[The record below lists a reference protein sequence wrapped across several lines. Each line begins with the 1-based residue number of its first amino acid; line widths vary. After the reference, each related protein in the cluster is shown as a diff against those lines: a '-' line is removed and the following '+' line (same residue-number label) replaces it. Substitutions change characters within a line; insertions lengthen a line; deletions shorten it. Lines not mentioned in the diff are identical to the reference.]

1 MSSTTE
7 TRTAVAGTG
16 RQKSRPRRAQPPT
29 RIVIQYPSPAVDEGR
44 YPAKRCVGDEVQVQ
58 ADVFRDGH
66 ERLRAVV
73 RYRGPGDRA
82 RWREAEM
89 RAIDAELAGVRW
101 GGSFKVERTGN
112 YEYTISAWTDVFGT
126 WRDELA
132 RKLAAGQHDLAG
144 EISEGVLLLREALEH
159 VGSKADKSLVQH
171 ALITLEDPS
180 TPEPVKHDVV
190 LGPELFEAVERCQ
203 ERHDCVTLERP
214 LKLEVDRTR
223 ARFGAW
229 YELFPRSWGALKGV
243 EKRIPE
249 LAELGFDVVY
259 LAPIHP
265 IGHTNRKGRD
275 NALLAGPKDPG
286 SPWAIGDE
294 SGGHDAVHADL
305 GTLADVR
312 TLAATAAEH
321 GIDICLDFAIRPP
334 PITRG

>member
-1 MSSTTE
+1 MQ
-7 TRTAVAGTG
+7 R
-16 RQKSRPRRAQPPT
+16 
-29 RIVIQYPSPAVDEGR
+29 
-44 YPAKRCVGDEVQVQ
+44 
-58 ADVFRDGH
+58 
-66 ERLRAVV
+66 
-73 RYRGPGDRA
+73 
-82 RWREAEM
+82 
-89 RAIDAELAGVRW
+89 IDAHLAGVRW
-101 GGSFKVERTGN
+101 AGSFKVERTGS
-112 YEYTISAWTDVFGT
+112 YQYTIEAWTDVFGT
-126 WRDELA
+126 WRDELG

-144 EISEGVLLLREALEH
+144 ELSEGALLLRDALER
-159 VGSKADKSLVQH
+159 VDSKTDKSLIQH
-171 ALITLEDPS
+171 ALITLDDP
-180 TPEPVKHDVV
+180 TAPEPVKHDVV

-203 ERHDCVTLERP
+203 ERHDKVTLERP

-275 NALLAGPKDPG
+275 NALVAGPKDPG

-305 GTLADVR
+305 GTIADVR
-312 TLAATAAEH
+312 TLATTAAKH
-321 GIDICLDFAIRPP
+321 GIEICLDFAIQASADHPWLREHPEWFHRRPDGTLKYAENP
-334 PITRG
+334 PKRYQDIYNFNWQSSDWRGLWEAFLQVILGWVD